1 MSVKYNGKHLAKFIR
16 PEEYDTIFPQVEL
29 AHQQLESRSGA
40 GNDFLGWLDLPVN
53 YDKEEFARI
62 KEAAKKI
69 REDSDV
75 LLVAGIGGS
84 YLGARAVVEAVKGLY
99 HNDTEDGLKIYFC
112 GNTISPTYLND
123 IIKVTKGKR
132 FSINVISKSG
142 TTTET
147 ALAFRVLRKL
157 LEDSVG
163 SEEAN
168 KRIYATTDRTKGTL
182 KQLADAQGWPTFV
195 VPDDVGGRYSVLTAV
210 GLLPIACA
218 GIDIDALMK
227 GAADAREAYSVCS
240 KDNDAYRYAM
250 THNILYRKGKVVET
264 LAAFEPDFTMMN
276 EWYKQLFGES
286 EGKDQKGL
294 MPTSC
299 IFSTDLHSM
308 GQFLQDGS
316 RTMFETYVD
325 IKNTREDFYIEPLE
339 GNFDGLNFLADQN
352 MSVVNRK
359 AMEGTILAHNDGG
372 VPIGVIEVDSLD
384 AYNVGYLIYFFW
396 KACAVS
402 GYLLSVNPFDQPGV
416 ESYKKNMFALLGKP
430 GYEDRKAELEAK
442 LG

>member
-1 MSVKYNGKHLAKFIR
+1 MSVKYHGKHLAKFIR

-53 YDKEEFARI
+53 YDKEELARI

-163 SEEAN
+163 PEEAN
-168 KRIYATTDRTKGTL
+168 KRIYATTDRVKGTL

-250 THNILYRKGKVVET
+250 TRNILYRKGKVVET

>member
-1 MSVKYNGKHLAKFIR
+1 M
-16 PEEYDTIFPQVEL
+16 
-29 AHQQLESRSGA
+29 
-40 GNDFLGWLDLPVN
+40 
-53 YDKEEFARI
+53 
-62 KEAAKKI
+62 
-69 REDSDV
+69 
-75 LLVAGIGGS
+75 
-84 YLGARAVVEAVKGLY
+84 
-99 HNDTEDGLKIYFC
+99 
-112 GNTISPTYLND
+112 
-123 IIKVTKGKR
+123 TKGKR

-163 SEEAN
+163 PEEAN
-168 KRIYATTDRTKGTL
+168 KRIYATTDRAKGTL

-250 THNILYRKGKVVET
+250 TRNILYRKGKVVET

-299 IFSTDLHSM
+299 VFSTDLHSM

>member
-132 FSINVISKSG
+132 FSINLISKSG

-163 SEEAN
+163 PEEAN
-168 KRIYATTDRTKGTL
+168 QRIYATTDRAKGTL

-250 THNILYRKGKVVET
+250 TRNILYRKGKVVET

>member
-99 HNDTEDGLKIYFC
+99 HNDTADGLKIYFC

-168 KRIYATTDRTKGTL
+168 KRIYATTDRAKGTL

-250 THNILYRKGKVVET
+250 TRNILYRKGKVVET

-325 IKNTREDFYIEPLE
+325 VKNTREDFYIEPLE

>member
-29 AHQQLESRSGA
+29 AHQQLESRSSA

-163 SEEAN
+163 PEEAN
-168 KRIYATTDRTKGTL
+168 KRIYATTDRAKGTL

-250 THNILYRKGKVVET
+250 TRNILYRKGKVVET

>member
-132 FSINVISKSG
+132 FSINVSSKSG

-163 SEEAN
+163 PEEAN
-168 KRIYATTDRTKGTL
+168 KRIYATTDRAKGTL

-250 THNILYRKGKVVET
+250 TRNILYRKGKVVET

>member
-99 HNDTEDGLKIYFC
+99 HNDTADGLKIYFC

-163 SEEAN
+163 PEEAN
-168 KRIYATTDRTKGTL
+168 KRIYATTDRAKGTL

-218 GIDIDALMK
+218 GIDIDVLMK

-250 THNILYRKGKVVET
+250 TRNILYRKGKVVET

-325 IKNTREDFYIEPLE
+325 VKNTREDFYIEPLE

>member
-163 SEEAN
+163 PEEAN
-168 KRIYATTDRTKGTL
+168 KRIYASTDRAKGTL

-218 GIDIDALMK
+218 GIDIDVLMK

-250 THNILYRKGKVVET
+250 TRNILYRKGKVVET

>member
-1 MSVKYNGKHLAKFIR
+1 MSVKYNVKHLAKFIR

-53 YDKEEFARI
+53 YDEEEFARI

-163 SEEAN
+163 PEEAN
-168 KRIYATTDRTKGTL
+168 KRIYATTDRAKGTL

-250 THNILYRKGKVVET
+250 TRNILYRKGKVVET